1 VASRSQSAARHHSA
15 FDSDLPE
22 GKGAFSTPPICS
34 RLRRSRDWA
43 NIWSACWRRSSPSR
57 TRQLGELD
65 LLGADERTLLLEGW
79 NDTAADYPREQS
91 LHALFAAQA
100 ARTPDATAVVFEDEV
115 LSYAALDARS
125 SQLAHHLRDLG
136 VGPEVV
142 VGLCLERS
150 IQMVVALLAILKA
163 GGAYLPLDPDYP
175 AERLA
180 FMLADAQAPV
190 IVSQTS
196 LADRLPDWGCATGL
210 SR

>member
-1 VASRSQSAARHHSA
+1 VDQLLLPGSPVRQGAADLVLDLYLQS
-15 FDSDLPE
+15 
-22 GKGAFSTPPICS
+22 
-34 RLRRSRDWA
+34 LRRMVDQPDA
-43 NIWSACWRRSSPSR
+43 AY
-57 TRQLGELD
+57 GVG
-65 LLGADERTLLLEGW
+65 LLASGQREQLEGW

-190 IVSQTS
+190 VITQQA
-196 LADRLPDWGCATGL
+196 LRGRLTGAPDKVVLIDGDQDLIAAGPRPRCW
-210 SR
+210 RR

>member
-1 VASRSQSAARHHSA
+1 LGEHLERLLAAIVAE
-15 FDSDLPE
+15 PE
-22 GKGAFSTPPICS
+22 
-34 RLRRSRDWA
+34 
-43 NIWSACWRRSSPSR
+43 
-57 TRQLGELD
+57 RQLGELD

-190 IVSQTS
+190 VITQAALRDTLPAHWGHLVVLDAEAQAIAARPTTPPV
-196 LADRLPDWGCATGL
+196 LAK
-210 SR
+210 